1 MREDLIGFGIPED
14 FEWIKSRS
22 EFSFKKLV
30 KVKATEFALGE
41 LNHAKG
47 SKMEKT
53 FHGKLVMQ
61 SYLKLPN
68 MTPDDG
74 KMVFAFR
81 TRMANFSE
89 NFRGQSDPK
98 QCPLCQTH
106 LDNQQMAFNC
116 PQIKPKLNPEGK
128 YDGIYKTELWTKR
141 ASLTSTRCWEPLP
154 TPS

>member
-1 MREDLIGFGIPED
+1 M
-14 FEWIKSRS
+14 
-22 EFSFKKLV
+22 
-30 KVKATEFALGE
+30 KATEFALSE
-41 LNHAKG
+41 LNQAKG

-116 PQIKPKLNPEGK
+116 PQIKPKLNSEGK
-128 YDGIYKTELWTKR
+128 YDGIFKTDVPVETIKNLRIIQKIR
-141 ASLTSTRCWEPLP
+141 EEFLTV
-154 TPS
+154 